1 MNFEGTLKIFRNRE
15 FWRDIVKN
23 NMKNMKTYDWG
34 VYEEIIC
41 GSVEKQYAFP
51 HSHRYD
57 GDFYTP
63 KKKNTGGRKQ
73 NLG

>member
-1 MNFEGTLKIFRNRE
+1 
-15 FWRDIVKN
+15 
-23 NMKNMKTYDWG
+23 MKTYDWG